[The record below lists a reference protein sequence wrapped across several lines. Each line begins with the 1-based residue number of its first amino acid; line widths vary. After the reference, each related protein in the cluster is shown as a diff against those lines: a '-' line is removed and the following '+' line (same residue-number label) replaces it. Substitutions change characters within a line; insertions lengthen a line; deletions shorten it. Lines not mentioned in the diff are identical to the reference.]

1 MSLDELRSRV
11 VQSGARLALIVT
23 IWKGNPRTIRF
34 LYPHDDDALEIKV
47 ESAALRR
54 EVSDNK
60 GPRIHAILG
69 VTVEENCSKNARE
82 LASVIAS
89 MLEIDVKS
97 EQQPVVLDEE
107 ASGMVE
113 IRVSDLSGGKLL
125 WTFYHAQN
133 GLEIGPRIRI
143 SKVWRGIS

>member
-1 MSLDELRSRV
+1 MSIDELRSRV
-11 VQSGARLALIVT
+11 VHSGARLALIVT

-34 LYPHDDDALEIKV
+34 LYPYDDDALEIKV

-60 GPRIHAILG
+60 GLRIDTIFG
-69 VTVEENCSKNARE
+69 VTVEENCSRNARE

-89 MLEIDVKS
+89 MLEIDVKN
-97 EQQPVVLDEE
+97 EQQPVVLDES

-113 IRVSDLSGGKLL
+113 IRVSDLGGSKLL

-143 SKVWRGIS
+143 SEVWRGSS